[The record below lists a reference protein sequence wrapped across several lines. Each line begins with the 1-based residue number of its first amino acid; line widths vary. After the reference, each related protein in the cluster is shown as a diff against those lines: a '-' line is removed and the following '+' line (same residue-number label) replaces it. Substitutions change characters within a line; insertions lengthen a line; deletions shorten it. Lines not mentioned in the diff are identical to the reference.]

1 MDIKKLLD
9 QVLSSV
15 FYSNSVNKASRMS
28 KNAVGVLE
36 LLKSVLNKLNKDGK
50 ESILK
55 TVSTKILTLIDLVKS
70 VIKGDYKELETKNMI
85 LILAGFIYLISPID
99 IIPDFIPLLG
109 FADDIALISFIFKA
123 MAEEIEKF
131 ELWKMN
137 PPQ

>member
-1 MDIKKLLD
+1 
-9 QVLSSV
+9 
-15 FYSNSVNKASRMS
+15 MS

-50 ESILK
+50 DSILK
-55 TVSTKILTLIDLVKS
+55 TISNKILTLIDLVKS
-70 VIKGDYKELETKNMI
+70 VIKGDYKELETKNLI

-99 IIPDFIPLLG
+99 FIPDFIPLLG